1 MAEETIISDL
11 EQAQLLTDDMVIA
24 VEDTKN
30 TYSTTLAQLRELV
43 NKLFIEKENIDFNNL
58 TDDGFY
64 QVGGT
69 LTNAPVAGS
78 ITWIVQVVKVGT
90 VIVQNALPTDA
101 TNYARQFVRRNNGNS
116 WGTWDVVGGKIIQ
129 SLTSSTTDVPCSK
142 AVNDG
147 LAKKQ
152 ATITGGASTIVSN
165 NLTASRALVSD
176 SSGKVAVS
184 AVTSTELGYLDGV
197 TSNVQTQ
204 LNGKQESGSYMKLS
218 GNQTASGNKT
228 FSGQIIRSTA
238 PSESDNSTQVPNTS
252 WVNSRITSVMN
263 NYPHI
268 VKTYNSGAN
277 YWRLW
282 SDGWLEQGGYLVVN
296 NDGDNTFTLPKA
308 YRDTNYNVL
317 IGILSQHNQDAG
329 YKYIGIRS
337 QTKTNFTYW
346 ANSGY
351 MTKKF
356 WKTEGY
362 Q

>member
-1 MAEETIISDL
+1 MAKEIIISDL
-11 EQAQLLTDDMVIA
+11 EQAPLLRDDMVIA

-30 TYSTTLAQLRELV
+30 TYSATLAQLRELV
-43 NKLFIEKENIDFNNL
+43 NKLFVEKEDIDFNTL

-101 TNYARQFVRRNNGNS
+101 TNYTRQFVRRNNGTS

-152 ATITGGASTIVSN
+152 ATITGGASTIASK

-176 SSGKVAVS
+176 GSGKVAVS

-197 TSNVQTQ
+197 TSNLQTQ
-204 LNGKQESGSYMKLS
+204 LNARAKTDLSNVSAYAKFETSWFDVEKSGLYSFTLS
-218 GNQTASGNKT
+218 GDILNIPLEKRRLTLLGKVKTAQNDFQVGD
-228 FSGQIIRSTA
+228 IIYPQNANYIGSTSQ
-238 PSESDNSTQVPNTS
+238 SEKGSTS
-252 WVNSRITSVMN
+252 WIRGNTLGIRFGNDGEFVASSPNSPYRGI
-263 NYPHI
+263 
-268 VKTYNSGAN
+268 
-277 YWRLW
+277 
-282 SDGWLEQGGYLVVN
+282 WLENIQC
-296 NDGDNTFTLPKA
+296 K
-308 YRDTNYNVL
+308 L
-317 IGILSQHNQDAG
+317 IVEG
-329 YKYIGIRS
+329 
-337 QTKTNFTYW
+337 
-346 ANSGY
+346 
-351 MTKKF
+351 
-356 WKTEGY
+356 WKL
-362 Q
+362 